1 MKRLVDV
8 TKISHEEWLKY
19 RKMGIT
25 GTDSGAIVGMNPY
38 KSALQVFVDK
48 TTDNIEVFDNEAM
61 KQGRDLEEYVAQRF
75 CETTGK
81 KVRRANAIFSNEEHP
96 WMLADFDRLVVGER
110 AGLECKTVSAYSAD
124 KWKNGAIPLHY
135 QLQVQHY
142 LAVSGY
148 DAWYIAALIFGKEF
162 IVHKIERDEELIQS
176 LITIEKRFWEQNVLV
191 GIMPDPDGSKTA
203 DEVLAKY
210 FPQKEGISVLL
221 PDYMET
227 QLNRRKELV
236 ELIEKLEIE
245 KKTIEQSVKKY
256 LGDSN
261 ATEAENESFFVRW
274 KNVETDR
281 VDVDKLKKEAPD
293 VYERF
298 KKTTYSKRLTIKSA
312 A

>member
-48 TTDNIEVFDNEAM
+48 TTENIEVFDNEAM

-81 KVRRANAIFSNEEHP
+81 KVRRANAIFSNDEHP

-135 QLQVQHY
+135 QLQIQHY

-176 LITIEKRFWEQNVLV
+176 LITIEKRFWEQNVLA

-236 ELIEKLEIE
+236 ELIEKLETE

>member
-1 MKRLVDV
+1 V

-48 TTDNIEVFDNEAM
+48 TTENIEVFDNEAM

-81 KVRRANAIFSNEEHP
+81 KVRRANAIFSNDEHP

-135 QLQVQHY
+135 QLQIQHY

-176 LITIEKRFWEQNVLV
+176 LITIEKRFWEQNVLA

-227 QLNRRKELV
+227 QLNRRRELV
-236 ELIEKLEIE
+236 ELIEKLETE

>member
-25 GTDSGAIVGMNPY
+25 GTDAGAIVGMNPY

-81 KVRRANAIFSNEEHP
+81 KVRRANAIFSNDEHP

-135 QLQVQHY
+135 QLQIQHY

-148 DAWYIAALIFGKEF
+148 DAWYIAALILGKEF

-203 DEVLAKY
+203 DEVLGKY

-227 QLNRRKELV
+227 QLNRRRELV
-236 ELIEKLEIE
+236 ELIEKLETE
-245 KKTIEQSVKKY
+245 KKTIEQGVKKY

-293 VYERF
+293 IYERF

>member
-8 TKISHEEWLKY
+8 TRISHEEWLKY

-25 GTDSGAIVGMNPY
+25 GTDAGAIVGMNPY

-48 TTDNIEVFDNEAM
+48 TTNDTDNFDNEAM

-75 CETTGK
+75 CEATGK
-81 KVRRANAIFSNEEHP
+81 KVRRANAIFTSDEYP
-96 WMLADFDRLVVGER
+96 WMLADFDRLVVGEK
-110 AGLECKTVSAYSAD
+110 AGLECKTVSVYSAD
-124 KWKNGAIPLHY
+124 KWKNGAIPFHY
-135 QLQVQHY
+135 QLQCQHY

-162 IVHKIERDEELIQS
+162 IVHKIERDEELIRS
-176 LITIEKRFWEQNVLV
+176 LITIEKRFWEQNVLAGV
-191 GIMPDPDGSKTA
+191 MPAPDGSKTA

-221 PDYMET
+221 PHHMEI

-236 ELIEKLEIE
+236 ELIEKLETE
-245 KKTIEQSVKKY
+245 KKAIEQGVKKY

-293 VYERF
+293 IYERF

>member
-8 TKISHEEWLKY
+8 NKISHEEWLKY

-25 GTDSGAIVGMNPY
+25 GTDAGAIVGMNPY

-48 TTDNIEVFDNEAM
+48 TTDNLDNFDNEAM
-61 KQGRDLEEYVAQRF
+61 KQGRDLEEYVVQRF
-75 CETTGK
+75 SEATGK
-81 KVRRANAIFSNEEHP
+81 KVRRANAIFVSDEHP
-96 WMLADFDRLVVGER
+96 WMLADFDRLVIGER

-162 IVHKIERDEELIQS
+162 IVHKIERDEELICS
-176 LITIEKRFWEQNVLV
+176 LITIEKRFWEQNVLAGV
-191 GIMPDPDGSKTA
+191 MPDPDGSKTA

-210 FPQKEGISVLL
+210 FPKQEGVSVLL
-221 PDYMET
+221 PQYMEN
-227 QLNRRKELV
+227 QLKRREELLV
-236 ELIEKLEIE
+236 LIDKLETE
-245 KKTIEQSVKKY
+245 KKAIEQDVKKY
-256 LGDSN
+256 LGDSE
-261 ATEAENESFFVRW
+261 ATEAENENFFVRW
-274 KNVETDR
+274 KNVESLR

-293 VYERF
+293 VYKRF
-298 KKTTYSKRLTIKSA
+298 AKTTYSKRLTIKSA